1 MRRAKGY
8 SKYVLCGLLLFLIV
22 ALVAACGPAPAEPV
36 PVPQEEAQPAPE
48 DTTATE
54 VEEEAVAT
62 EEVAPE
68 AEEETAMEE
77 EAEDEPGETLAEAQ
91 EAESLKASALEGGA
105 TIITDEP
112 DVSELRSEYGGDYRD
127 VDSSDAVSFHPY
139 TTVDSTSWGY
149 QGLVYDGSLLR
160 LDEDT
165 LEYIPNMAEEYSISE
180 DGLTF
185 TFKLRDDLEWS
196 DGEPLTAQDYK
207 WTYEQ
212 IIKPENEYPYLE
224 QFEFITSYEALD
236 DHTLEIKIDE
246 IYAPALGQMS
256 GLVTPLPQHVWEDLD
271 WTDPEKNPE
280 INNPT
285 VFSGP
290 YKLTEWQRDQFAVFE
305 ANENYW
311 YHGRPN
317 FDKYTIEIV
326 PDDDISFEKMKS
338 GESDTAYISPERLEE
353 AKQLDNINVYEW
365 WSPAASWSY
374 VAYNMREGLPTND
387 IRVRHAINYAI
398 DKDLMT
404 EEIMLGQARR
414 MCSMYADTL
423 WVYNPDVPC
432 YDYDPDKAVE
442 LLAEAGYT
450 LNDAGEMVDESG
462 KQLTLRFLYG
472 PNTNQV
478 RELIAVTMQDYLA
491 DIGID
496 VEIQGLEWASYLE
509 AKRAEDPQWD
519 LTTGTWGGVLEPH
532 IMFTLFSEENIP
544 DLNFMNYVNKDV
556 EKLFEEGGAT
566 YDIDVRKEKYGEAQ
580 EIIAEESPYMFLFY
594 SKSRSGQNKRIDGI
608 EPKLLHQPHQVHEHS
623 RHPSRDRFL
632 QEGPHQ
638 RQGRRGLHHR
648 GRACQRDLQRVQQ
661 VLRQ

>member
-1 MRRAKGY
+1 MRREKRY
-8 SKYVLCGLLLFLIV
+8 SKNVLFGLLMLIV
-22 ALVAACGPAPAEPV
+22 ALIAAQCGTAPTAPTEEPPPPA
-36 PVPQEEAQPAPE
+36 
-48 DTTATE
+48 TTA
-54 VEEEAVAT
+54 
-62 EEVAPE
+62 P
-68 AEEETAMEE
+68 EE
-77 EAEDEPGETLAEAQ
+77 EAEPAVEEAVTEEAATETEAETSPEEGAEGEPGETLAEAQ
-91 EAESLKASALEGGA
+91 EAESLKASALEGG
-105 TIITDEP
+105 TTVLTDEP
-112 DVSELRSEYGGDYRD
+112 DVSVARTHYGGEYRD

-139 TTVDSTSWGY
+139 TTVDSTSFGY
-149 QGLVYDGSLLR
+149 QGLVYDGALLR

-185 TFKLRDDLEWS
+185 TFKLRDDLKWS
-196 DGEPLTAQDYK
+196 DGEPLTAYDYK
-207 WTYEQ
+207 WTYDQ
-212 IIKPENEYPYLE
+212 VIKPENEYPYLE
-224 QFEFITSYEALD
+224 QFEFITAYEALD
-236 DHTLEIKIDE
+236 EHTLEIKIDE

-256 GLVTPLPQHVWEDLD
+256 GLVTPLPKHVWENLD
-271 WTDPEKNPE
+271 WADPEKNPE

-290 YKLTEWQRDQFAVFE
+290 YKLAEWQRDQFAVFE
-305 ANENYW
+305 TNENYW

-317 FDKYTIEIV
+317 FDRYTIEIV

-353 AKQLDNINVYEW
+353 AKQLENINVYEW

-387 IRVRHAINYAI
+387 IRVRHAINYAV
-398 DKDLMT
+398 DKDLLT
-404 EEIMLGQARR
+404 EEVMLGQARR

-432 YDYDPDKAVE
+432 YEYDPDKAIE

-450 LNDAGEMVDESG
+450 LNDEGKMVDENG
-462 KQLTLRFLYG
+462 EQLTLRFLYG

-478 RELIAVTMQDYLA
+478 RELTAVTVQDYLA
-491 DIGID
+491 DIGIE
-496 VEIQGLEWASYLE
+496 VEIQALEWASYLE
-509 AKRAEDPQWD
+509 AKRAEEPQWD

-566 YDIDVRKEKYGEAQ
+566 YDTEIRKEKYSEAQ
-580 EIIAEESPYMFLFY
+580 KIIAEESPYMFLFY
-594 SKSRSGQNKRIDGI
+594 SKSRSGQNKRIAGI
-608 EPKLLHQPHQVHEHS
+608 EPKLIGISWNSNDWYITDEPEN
-623 RHPSRDRFL
+623 
-632 QEGPHQ
+632 
-638 RQGRRGLHHR
+638 
-648 GRACQRDLQRVQQ
+648 
-661 VLRQ
+661 